1 MIQGEKGARAPVS
14 LFLEAV
20 MKRLSW
26 AAILIAG
33 LSIGTRAETL
43 ALSFFQSSTDN
54 LFQTSFP
61 EKDQI
66 SSLSFA
72 FEKSFSAL
80 SFFTHGTYSYLYS
93 NTSMTAYAQEAGL
106 DYVRALSEKTA
117 LYLAVKA
124 AGAIYRQGSD
134 AFKLLPPGLPAA
146 RPR

>member
-1 MIQGEKGARAPVS
+1 MIEGEKGARAPFS
-14 LFLEAV
+14 IFLEAL

-26 AAILIAG
+26 AAVLIAG
-33 LSIGTRAETL
+33 LSIGARAETL
-43 ALSFFQSSTDN
+43 TLGFFQSSTDN

-80 SFFTHGTYSYLYS
+80 SFFTQGTYSYLYT

-124 AGAIYRQGSD
+124 AGRPHRRGADQ
-134 AFKLLPPGLPAA
+134 LHLPTLCPPA
-146 RPR
+146 P